1 METAHVVKKS
11 WKCHMQETYFV
22 WSFVSEIYGE
32 ETGDEVTHYF
42 LAIVHDPLA
51 VRTSKSNF
59 V

>member
-1 METAHVVKKS
+1 
-11 WKCHMQETYFV
+11 MQETYFAGV
-22 WSFVSEIYGE
+22 SVSEIYGK

-51 VRTSKSNF
+51 VRTSKNNF